1 LFKIQA
7 IPLPREIEASFSA
20 VVVVV
25 VVVKMIQLHRA
36 ALGLGI
42 IPKIDSIKS

>member
-25 VVVKMIQLHRA
+25 VKMIHLHRA